1 MQAIPRSENT
11 AVYSVLHL
19 LKQISAK
26 SGIPV
31 VLIGAYALQAYG
43 VIRQTLDVDVL
54 ISEADASELDAG
66 LR

>member
-1 MQAIPRSENT
+1 MQAIPRSENM

-43 VIRQTLDVDVL
+43 VIWEKLKGALWNTP
-54 ISEADASELDAG
+54 
-66 LR
+66 

>member
-11 AVYSVLHL
+11 AVYSVLYL
-19 LKQISAK
+19 LKQISTE

-43 VIRQTLDVDVL
+43 VIWEMLKGALWNTP
-54 ISEADASELDAG
+54 
-66 LR
+66 